1 MKIKR
6 FFTKIL
12 HLKIRITTVLITGYI
27 IFSTYLNYHQR
38 EVIQYYGNAF
48 EELDYTRIALQT
60 KMDSLTKFLVDLSV
74 QEVFVGNVEN
84 NLINEYVKLQN
95 EPLLFAKNYLD
106 SKEISLGGGE

>member
-6 FFTKIL
+6 FFTNAL
-12 HLKIRITTVLITGYI
+12 HLRIRITTVLITGYI

-38 EVIQYYGNAF
+38 ELIKYYSNSF
-48 EELDYTRIALQT
+48 EELDNTRMSLQV
-60 KMDSLTKFLVDLSV
+60 KMDSLTRFLIDLSV
-74 QEVFVGNVEN
+74 QEVFVGGVEN

-95 EPLLFAKNYLD
+95 EPLLFAKGYLN